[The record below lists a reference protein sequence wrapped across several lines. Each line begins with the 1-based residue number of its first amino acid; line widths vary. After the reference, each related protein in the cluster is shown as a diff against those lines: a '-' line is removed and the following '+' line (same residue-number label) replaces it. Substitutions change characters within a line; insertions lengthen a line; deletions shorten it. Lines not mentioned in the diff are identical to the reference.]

1 MVLNEKIE
9 TLSLIELV
17 KSLRTIRQDWRIK
30 TPYQKYCYFYSIGKA
45 GFNTVGIPLYQDD
58 QKLYW
63 YSYVPFS
70 YIGLYTVLGVYT
82 AYFYIGRGEFV
93 KFLPSTCMLVGPLLA
108 VSISVSFSENN

>member
-30 TPYQKYCYFYSIGKA
+30 TTHPKWCYLYSIGKA
-45 GFNTVGIPLYQDD
+45 ALKVIGIPLFEDD

-63 YSYVPFS
+63 YSYFPFV
-70 YIGLYTVLGVYT
+70 YIGINTALGVYT